1 MALAILCAFV
11 SLWFKKTERSED
23 KKLISHSTHP
33 TAYQNP
39 KLKKASA
46 SQNPLAP
53 ADITRL

>member
-1 MALAILCAFV
+1 VLLCAFV

-23 KKLISHSTHP
+23 KKLISHSTLR